1 MKLKL
6 VKASQGLAWVRQG
19 LLASRKQ
26 PLGFVGLFGLVASAA
41 MLLMALHA
49 RLGGMLVV
57 GAMPLVWM
65 GFMLATRRVVTGQ
78 RITPAV
84 LIEAVRAPESPRKP
98 FALLGAVYVACTL
111 LVMQLAQWL
120 GPDPDALDAVMETA
134 QSTVDVV
141 SNPLVQQDMLTRMLL
156 TLPLSLAFW
165 HTPALLL
172 WAKVPVSKALF
183 FSAVATWR
191 NLSAFV
197 VYGGA
202 WAGIVVVLGL
212 LDRALGTLLP
222 EPVLGDFITLVIGM
236 WVIGAFYA
244 SLYFTVIDCF
254 EPHASETPPG
264 ATPDNLA

>member
-6 VKASQGLAWVRQG
+6 VKAAQGWVWVRQG

-26 PLGFVGLFGLVASAA
+26 PLGFVGLFGLVASSA
-41 MLLMALHA
+41 MMLMALHA

-57 GAMPLVWM
+57 GAMPLMWM
-65 GFMLATRRVVTGQ
+65 GFMLATRRVVMGQ

-84 LIEAVRAPESPRKP
+84 LIEAIRAPDSPRKP
-98 FALLGAVYVACTL
+98 FALLGAVYVLCTL

-120 GPDPDALDAVMETA
+120 GPDAEALDAVMEAAQNTA
-134 QSTVDVV
+134 DVV

-156 TLPLSLAFW
+156 TLPLSLTFW

-172 WAKVPVSKALF
+172 WAKLPVSKALF

-197 VYGGA
+197 VYGAA
-202 WAGIVVVLGL
+202 WTGIVVLLGL
-212 LDRALGTLLP
+212 LDRALGALLP
-222 EPVLGDFITLVIGM
+222 EPLIGDLLTLVAGM

-244 SLYFTVIDCF
+244 SLYFTVVDCF
-254 EPHASETPPG
+254 EPHDSETRPN